1 VDRDKQSLSIQ
12 VCFVFVRNIPYR
24 KFVKNAALFQR
35 APLAQIKIKTIL
47 MAANGSKCSPSI
59 FSCNS
64 SLKAKAKDNEYRF
77 QHYRFIYKI
86 LDTYYNT
93 RIKKHET
100 SLEI

>member
-1 VDRDKQSLSIQ
+1 
-12 VCFVFVRNIPYR
+12 
-24 KFVKNAALFQR
+24 
-35 APLAQIKIKTIL
+35 

-93 RIKKHET
+93 CIKKHET
-100 SLEI
+100 SLKILKGWNEHIYIFIYISRIWKPTSKDSIIVIKS